1 MSLILDALNRSR
13 QDEDQVPGLATQ
25 HYELAEKTN
34 RPAWQKIL
42 PWIGLAAAL
51 AVIAWLLS
59 ERVQE
64 APVENLPIAEK
75 LAPAA
80 VVKPAVKVE
89 PEPVVRIPEPTAPMP
104 DQLSKDPLQATASSD
119 PAGERPVKTA
129 DVKGPAADPVV
140 SALYQQE
147 KAGKTPV
154 AAPTAA
160 QGQSAAAAAPQA
172 EAWEKAQ
179 AKVEENP
186 IDLEAMVARARDE
199 IENANL
205 AEHPAPFI
213 SDLSQQTKDAIP
225 SVFYQRHEYNGSS
238 ANSQV
243 VLNGKEL
250 RVGARPAPGIKVEE
264 ILPDSVVLSFQG
276 TEFRLRAL
284 NSWVNL

>member
-1 MSLILDALNRSR
+1 VSLILDALNRSR
-13 QDEDQVPGLATQ
+13 QDEEQMPGLATQ
-25 HYELAEKTN
+25 HYEFAEKN
-34 RPAWQKIL
+34 DRPAWQKVL

-59 ERVQE
+59 ERTPE
-64 APVENLPIAEK
+64 APVEKISTAEQ
-75 LAPAA
+75 LVPAA

-89 PEPVVRIPEPTAPMP
+89 PQPVVRTPEPPAPAP
-104 DQLSKDPLQATASSD
+104 AQVFREPSQAPREVVGEVPVQAAAEKTSAPD
-119 PAGERPVKTA
+119 PA
-129 DVKGPAADPVV
+129 V

-147 KAGKTPV
+147 KALATV
-154 AAPTAA
+154 D
-160 QGQSAAAAAPQA
+160 
-172 EAWEKAQ
+172 
-179 AKVEENP
+179 ENP
-186 IDLEAMVARARDE
+186 IDLEAMVSRAQDE
-199 IENANL
+199 IENASL

-213 SDLSQQTKDAIP
+213 ADLSQQTKDAIP

-250 RVGARPAPGIKVEE
+250 RVGGRPAPGIKVEE